1 MPLKGVKSNK
11 KDAPWYS
18 PQAVQIGVNVADLAA
33 QLYLE
38 QTKQWGKIEKAGLSM
53 ICRRVPLIFCRK
65 AESTSPDLGF
75 DWHVGCFSYGKTAGI
90 AWPVT
95 LRSVPCHHDMQ
106 SWTVDFH
113 NPDRTPRM
121 LTILTLKNIYARQFE
136 WRSAAWLRQSF
147 PFADQDWQASV
158 RAVVDSREDV
168 PIAKAMAESGWF
180 DYDLSELQPMAED
193 LDITLPAGASLFT
206 TLKVMTMEVLGCSE
220 DTALEKLKVRLKE
233 DDDVEGLEELLQ
245 VDEAAA
251 VLGKTDVEALLK
263 EKEKRTAEKET
274 KSDFGRQYAEARSEL
289 RKRGAAASSS
299 SSNRSRARRPRL
311 PAPEILTH
319 EDAKTMI
326 PPGAYIW
333 RAFAHEAWEGRSP
346 PKKTFEVFLENMFD
360 ERSIARVG
368 YRPVD

>member
-1 MPLKGVKSNK
+1 MCPSRK
-11 KDAPWYS
+11 PW
-18 PQAVQIGVNVADLAA
+18 
-33 QLYLE
+33 
-38 QTKQWGKIEKAGLSM
+38 
-53 ICRRVPLIFCRK
+53 
-65 AESTSPDLGF
+65 
-75 DWHVGCFSYGKTAGI
+75 
-90 AWPVT
+90 
-95 LRSVPCHHDMQ
+95 
-106 SWTVDFH
+106 
-113 NPDRTPRM
+113 
-121 LTILTLKNIYARQFE
+121 
-136 WRSAAWLRQSF
+136 
-147 PFADQDWQASV
+147 
-158 RAVVDSREDV
+158 
-168 PIAKAMAESGWF
+168 ESGWF

-311 PAPEILTH
+311 PEPEILTH
-319 EDAKTMI
+319 EDAKRMI

-333 RAFAHEAWEGRSP
+333 RAFAHEAWEGRNP
-346 PKKTFEVFLENMFD
+346 PKKRL
-360 ERSIARVG
+360 
-368 YRPVD
+368 